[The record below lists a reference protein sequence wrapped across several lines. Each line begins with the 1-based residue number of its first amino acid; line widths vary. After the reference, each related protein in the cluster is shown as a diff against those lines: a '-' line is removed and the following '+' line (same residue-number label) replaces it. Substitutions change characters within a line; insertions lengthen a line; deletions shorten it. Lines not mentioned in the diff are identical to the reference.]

1 MPRVTC
7 AVARHKRKKRL
18 MKRVK
23 GYWGGRSKLLR
34 TAKETYYR
42 SMAYAFSGRKN
53 KKRNF
58 RSLWITRISGALTQY
73 GLCYSKFMGAV
84 KKAGIIMNRKV
95 LSELAIADP
104 AGFDKIVNMVKE
116 SC

>member
-1 MPRVTC
+1 
-7 AVARHKRKKRL
+7 

-23 GYWGGRSKLLR
+23 GYWGGRSKLFR

-42 SMAYAFSGRKN
+42 SMAYAFTGRKN

-58 RSLWITRISGALTQY
+58 RALWIIRINAALEQH
-73 GLCYSKFMGAV
+73 GISYSKFMGAL

-104 AGFDKIVNMVKE
+104 ASFTKVVDIAKAE
-116 SC
+116 LA